1 MRGKQVPPAGRG
13 GGEREMERRPTGER
27 VYYVIFGVVYP
38 TLKEALEALQG
49 MR

>member
-1 MRGKQVPPAGRG
+1 MIYKVRSK
-13 GGEREMERRPTGER
+13 ER
-27 VYYVIFGVVYP
+27 VYYILLGVVYP